1 MYAYAATSGE
11 AKTFTYNLGTYYM
24 YAYAATSG
32 KAKVKTLLLYAQDL
46 YTILYACNSPKLC
59 KSIRTRGGKVIAFT
73 QINRLCYTY
82 KRNNHWYRL
91 PNIT

>member
-32 KAKVKTLLLYAQDL
+32 KAKVKILLLYAQDL
-46 YTILYACNSPKLC
+46 Y
-59 KSIRTRGGKVIAFT
+59 IRSSLPVT
-73 QINRLCYTY
+73 
-82 KRNNHWYRL
+82 L
-91 PNIT
+91 PNYAK